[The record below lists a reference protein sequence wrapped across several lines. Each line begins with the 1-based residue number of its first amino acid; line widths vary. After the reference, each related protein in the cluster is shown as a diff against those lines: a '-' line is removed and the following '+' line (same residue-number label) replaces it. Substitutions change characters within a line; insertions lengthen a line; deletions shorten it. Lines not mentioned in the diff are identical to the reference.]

1 MKNYKKI
8 INPIVISLAVIVVT
22 VALSLFALHKEGVF
36 YVETG
41 LLYFSKSILIG
52 CICLIGCLIGNN
64 AILIVCAFFVVNA
77 INRKKIEVLKQ
88 TDVKAQ
94 EDVGEIEGFDGAEA
108 SVKPEE
114 KKGYKKFITPI
125 SIAGIAAIVII
136 ALSAMLLI
144 SNKAADFTVV
154 LALVYLPV
162 RLCILICA
170 IVAIVRAI
178 NQLTES
184 IKQNRCLPEKQKEE

>member
-22 VALSLFALHKEGVF
+22 VALSLFALHKEGVL

-64 AILIVCAFFVVNA
+64 AILIVCSFFIVNA
-77 INRKKIEVLKQ
+77 INKKKINLSKSA
-88 TDVKAQ
+88 DVKPQ
-94 EDVGEIEGFDGAEA
+94 EDVIETEA
-108 SVKPEE
+108 SLKPE
-114 KKGYKKFITPI
+114 GVRNYKRFISPI
-125 SIAGIAAIVII
+125 LIASIAAIVII

-144 SNKAADFTVV
+144 SNNAADLTVV

-178 NQLTES
+178 NQLNES
-184 IKQNRCLPEKQKEE
+184 IKQDRCVSEKQKEE